1 MTIIN
6 LDVTLQLDPD
16 PNKDPTALVKDAEVE
31 QSDMPAVIVWRLKG
45 ANTANAKLTDL
56 KWQPSGPRNPEP
68 ERVFSRFEPS
78 KDGKLATMSDA
89 HRDASTEG
97 KWSYKLVVKLLNKR
111 RECRMRKMKSNGGPG
126 GSGNP
131 NIKNN

>member
-16 PNKDPTALVKDAEVE
+16 GKKDPTAVVKDAEVE
-31 QSDMPAVIVWRLKG
+31 RSGMPAVIVWRLKG
-45 ANTANAKLTDL
+45 ANAKNARLKDL
-56 KWQPSGPRNPEP
+56 RWKPDPQNPDPNEI
-68 ERVFSRFEPS
+68 FSRFEPS
-78 KDGKLATMSDA
+78 TDGKLATMSDA
-89 HRDASTEG
+89 HRDSSTAGE
-97 KWSYKLVVKLLNKR
+97 WDYKLVVVIDNKKHV
-111 RECRMRKMKSNGGPG
+111 CRMRKKENGGSG